1 MHYSRANRVFS
12 KAFTLVELL
21 VSITVLSVL
30 MLVIMQ
36 LLDSTQSTVVKQ
48 QSRAEE
54 FKDARAALENIS
66 RSLSNAVINS
76 YWAYG
81 DSSVAGK
88 VNFTRQSDGH
98 FISGPATVLLGPPHA
113 APGHGFFFQAA
124 DGHVRLPGSTSS
136 LGDPYNLIVCAGYYV
151 DFNSDL
157 DARPDFLAARTEVNP
172 ERQRFRLMQ
181 LRVPPNENLLYSST
195 LNLNKAV
202 TREGVLRWLRGPF
215 PASGATWQE
224 HSVVLADNIL
234 ALIAVPRYIAV
245 EMGALSESTS
255 TGKEN
260 STTTTKPVEDYYYD
274 SREYQWGDKNE
285 KSRAS
290 HHQLPPVVELTL
302 VAVEERSYEALSER
316 MGSDALRQKINDV
329 FADLFVQH
337 SKFKEDM
344 EKLEAGLTELKLHH
358 RVFSTSVLLR
368 GSKWIIEERKS

>member
-1 MHYSRANRVFS
+1 M
-12 KAFTLVELL
+12 ELL

-30 MLVIMQ
+30 MIVIMQ
-36 LLDSTQSTVVKQ
+36 MVDNTQSTVVRQ

-98 FISGPATVLLGPPHA
+98 FISGPASVLLGPPHA
-113 APGHGFFFQAA
+113 APGHGVFFQAA
-124 DGHVRLPGSTSS
+124 DGHVQLPGATSS

-157 DARPDFLAARTEVNP
+157 SARPEFLAQRTEVNP

-181 LRVPPNENLLYSST
+181 LRVPPDQSLLYSST
-195 LNLNKAV
+195 LDLNKAV
-202 TREGVLRWLRGPF
+202 SKEGVLRWFRGPF
-215 PASGATWQE
+215 PPGGATWRE

-245 EMGALSESTS
+245 EMGTISESTS
-255 TGKEN
+255 SGKEN
-260 STTTTKPVEDYYYD
+260 STTTTKPAENYYYD

-302 VAVEERSYEALSER
+302 VAVEERSYEALAEK
-316 MGSDALRQKINDV
+316 MGTSALKQKINDI
-329 FADLFVQH
+329 FANLFTQH
-337 SKFKEDM
+337 ASFDADM
-344 EKLEAGLTELKLHH
+344 KTLEAGLMGLKLQH
-358 RVFSTSVLLR
+358 RIFSTSVLLR